1 MTLTALTRVATL
13 AAMISAGHR
22 LQPLRRQTRPI
33 RTIRIRRSYRRRLLP
48 SLETQRDK
56 AKTSSPAARASARK
70 GSKLHWSAERPIYY
84 PVIRAAIHRDCVSF
98 VADRAALS
106 KSRCRMIGVTR
117 TPWVTIDTSTTLQT
131 VTQMI

>member
-1 MTLTALTRVATL
+1 MSARPALRWFRK
-13 AAMISAGHR
+13 SNFQHD
-22 LQPLRRQTRPI
+22 PLRH
-33 RTIRIRRSYRRRLLP
+33 RIW
-48 SLETQRDK
+48 
-56 AKTSSPAARASARK
+56 AARASAWK